1 MSCRSTPLSY
11 NPYLLLVGQVKRN
24 EKQKEREI
32 NRKSMFLILVEKE
45 YKRLMLYLGIHFKI
59 IQSI

>member
-1 MSCRSTPLSY
+1 MQINSSFSY
-11 NPYLLLVGQVKRN
+11 NPYLLLFVGQVKRN